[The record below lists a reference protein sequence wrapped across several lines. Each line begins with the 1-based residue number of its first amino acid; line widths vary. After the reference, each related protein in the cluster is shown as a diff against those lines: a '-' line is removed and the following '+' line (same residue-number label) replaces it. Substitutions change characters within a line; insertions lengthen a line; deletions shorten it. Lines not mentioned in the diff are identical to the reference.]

1 MQLRQILTKM
11 GETPQELE
19 TKIKTKMVF
28 LFARLLL
35 FLLGK
40 NKEAQL
46 CFTFLFYLVKQKK

>member
-28 LFARLLL
+28 LFARLC
-35 FLLGK
+35 
-40 NKEAQL
+40 EAQL
-46 CFTFLFYLVKQKK
+46 CFTFLFELVKQKK

>member
-19 TKIKTKMVF
+19 TKIKTKISTKILFLFLF
-28 LFARLLL
+28 LFARLC
-35 FLLGK
+35 
-40 NKEAQL
+40 EAQL